1 MASPQ
6 ELMKIGQQLAESFQN
21 GTTKEMRT
29 QLYAKDCVSAEAAP
43 MPGMESAEA
52 AGLEAIE
59 GKNAWWD
66 SVNEV
71 HDMKVQGP
79 FIHGDNK
86 ISFYFEV
93 DATNKES
100 GERSQMKEVAQ
111 YFVNQDG
118 KIEREEFS
126 YALG

>member
-1 MASPQ
+1 
-6 ELMKIGQQLAESFQN
+6 
-21 GTTKEMRT
+21 
-29 QLYAKDCVSAEAAP
+29 

-71 HDMKVQGP
+71 HDMNVQGP

-86 ISFYFEV
+86 VSFYFEV
-93 DATNKES
+93 DATNKET

-126 YALG
+126 YAFG